1 MVHKDYNHEIRVVS
15 DIKKVKEIK
24 ISPENK
30 VIAFKQK
37 AQYIDVDE

>member
-1 MVHKDYNHEIRVVS
+1 MVHKDSNHEIGVFS
-15 DIKKVKEIK
+15 DIKKVNENK